1 MHLRSHCS
9 SSLLPLDTD
18 LERNLRRR
26 KRKGKEQ
33 SQEVEM
39 DENGIPIPPEG
50 GPEQVAG
57 NNGHEQNSGV
67 RHPEAEM
74 RPIRS
79 IMDYGAPTHE
89 GMPSSIRRPV
99 IDARNYEIK
108 ASTITMLE
116 NEPFYGLPRENPN
129 EHLTTFLDRC
139 ALSRQNG
146 VSEDAVKLILFPF
159 SLKDKAKA
167 WFRTLPEGSITTW
180 DELATLFVQKF
191 FPPSKT
197 LNLKNAIHGFRQDE
211 TETMMEAWERLQDL
225 LRSCPH
231 HGVQKWELLQ
241 TFYHG
246 LHAHDQ
252 GMLNASAGGC
262 FMRMAPDEAYEMI
275 SHMASTNGQW
285 GSERG
290 SRRGVVNSIDV
301 AAIAKLSSQLEAM
314 DKKIERMSSPPRHE
328 PPRQSYYE
336 PQGQRMDNPPPYTHE
351 GQNQEEVYYANNRR
365 PYDPNTNAYHPD
377 QRQHHPNFKWD
388 PQEQV
393 TSTGG
398 QARGHGNQGYY
409 GANNHVQGGGYN
421 HQLQRQAQPP
431 YPNYPP
437 QGAYQYPNN
446 PYPPQQVPPQH
457 MSQPPPEKKTSL
469 EEMMVQFLKQQID
482 RDKQQADREKLQ
494 RERDMRRDAEIDDLR
509 RTINQMA
516 SRNERIPGTLPS
528 NTERNPREKCKV
540 ITLRSGN
547 VYEKPKVVSKPNV
560 TQEVE
565 KETTQDDEEEVPK
578 ESVDLGLSQED
589 KGEEDQANPSA
600 DKEKFKE
607 KEGVELAK
615 GKKVREPVE
624 ETNRW
629 APPPPYPYAIKK
641 RQLDANFSK
650 FLEVFKKLKLNIPFL
665 DAIRE
670 MPSYA
675 KHLKDLFSKKR
686 KWEKYETIHLH
697 ENCSAILLNKLPPK
711 QGDPSSFTIPWQIGS
726 LTFAKSLCD
735 LGASI
740 NLMPLSV
747 FRKLGLGDEPP
758 PTTVSL
764 QLADRSVTY
773 PRGLI
778 EDLLVKVGKFVFPA
792 DFIVLDME
800 EDQRIPLLL
809 GRPFLRTVRSLID
822 VELGQLTVRCG
833 DESMT
838 FEVFKSSNHNASCFR
853 IDHVD
858 ARSDDDAR
866 EIPSVDHDEMPQDKQ
881 ELEDPGPVL
890 GLPSEER
897 SLEANENVKVN
908 KQAEGLSMFE
918 NNPSLPLNFPDCLNI
933 DCELVGCKCLL
944 LALDKFGDE
953 YYHLPYED
961 RENEKFNCHMPLLIP
976 SSTFLGEKASD
987 IILDSLGQGKVFPRA
1002 LDEP

>member
-18 LERNLRRR
+18 LERNLRRQ

-39 DENGIPIPPEG
+39 DEHGIPIPPEG

-79 IMDYGAPTHE
+79 IMDYGA
-89 GMPSSIRRPV
+89 PV

-262 FMRMAPDEAYEMI
+262 FMRMPPDEAYEMI

-328 PPRQSYYE
+328 PPRQRYYE
-336 PQGQRMDNPPPYTHE
+336 TQGQRMDNLPPYTHE
-351 GQNQEEVYYANNRR
+351 GQNQEEVYYANDRR

-377 QRQHHPNFKWD
+377 QRQHHPNFKWA
-388 PQEQV
+388 PQEQG
-393 TSTGG
+393 TSSG
-398 QARGHGNQGYY
+398 
-409 GANNHVQGGGYN
+409 
-421 HQLQRQAQPP
+421 
-431 YPNYPP
+431 
-437 QGAYQYPNN
+437 
-446 PYPPQQVPPQH
+446 
-457 MSQPPPEKKTSL
+457 
-469 EEMMVQFLKQQID
+469 
-482 RDKQQADREKLQ
+482 DKQE
-494 RERDMRRDAEIDDLR
+494 
-509 RTINQMA
+509 
-516 SRNERIPGTLPS
+516 GTETKGIMGP
-528 NTERNPREKCKV
+528 
-540 ITLRSGN
+540 IT
-547 VYEKPKVVSKPNV
+547 
-560 TQEVE
+560 
-565 KETTQDDEEEVPK
+565 
-578 ESVDLGLSQED
+578 
-589 KGEEDQANPSA
+589 
-600 DKEKFKE
+600 
-607 KEGVELAK
+607 
-615 GKKVREPVE
+615 
-624 ETNRW
+624 
-629 APPPPYPYAIKK
+629 
-641 RQLDANFSK
+641 
-650 FLEVFKKLKLNIPFL
+650 
-665 DAIRE
+665 
-670 MPSYA
+670 M
-675 KHLKDLFSKKR
+675 
-686 KWEKYETIHLH
+686 
-697 ENCSAILLNKLPPK
+697 
-711 QGDPSSFTIPWQIGS
+711 
-726 LTFAKSLCD
+726 
-735 LGASI
+735 
-740 NLMPLSV
+740 
-747 FRKLGLGDEPP
+747 
-758 PTTVSL
+758 
-764 QLADRSVTY
+764 
-773 PRGLI
+773 
-778 EDLLVKVGKFVFPA
+778 VKVGDTTTKCRGKRSHPFPT
-792 DFIVLDME
+792 ILHKVPTNI
-800 EDQRIPLLL
+800 QTIPTL
-809 GRPFLRTVRSLID
+809 
-822 VELGQLTVRCG
+822 
-833 DESMT
+833 
-838 FEVFKSSNHNASCFR
+838 HN
-853 IDHVD
+853 
-858 ARSDDDAR
+858 
-866 EIPSVDHDEMPQDKQ
+866 
-881 ELEDPGPVL
+881 
-890 GLPSEER
+890 
-897 SLEANENVKVN
+897 
-908 KQAEGLSMFE
+908 
-918 NNPSLPLNFPDCLNI
+918 
-933 DCELVGCKCLL
+933 KCLL
-944 LALDKFGDE
+944 NTCHNPLRRRKLAWRK
-953 YYHLPYED
+953 
-961 RENEKFNCHMPLLIP
+961 
-976 SSTFLGEKASD
+976 
-987 IILDSLGQGKVFPRA
+987 
-1002 LDEP
+1002 